1 MSVNRDRQAY
11 AFIWRLGRVSIG
23 QTFRMIAELLKRQ
36 DGPNTGFGGVE
47 SRRRLSA
54 SEKALEQHPAVREY
68 RRLLWKGWHI
78 DYEQMSQVYVPGA
91 QVVMKR
97 GRRSRVIAVD
107 GGREGL

>member
-47 SRRRLSA
+47 SRRRASA

-78 DYEQMSQVYVPGA
+78 DYEQTPQVYVPGA